1 MQQGNSTNQSRRQRT
16 RNQRKREFKR
26 TVCMVAALAMLW
38 LMLCTLLVKA
48 WLDEEP
54 VSGQEYM
61 AGIQADSVNYGSSK
75 SAEVS
80 QANYVPAEE
89 AEAMMFYPVPLD
101 HDIQAFIIRTCE
113 RLNMEPAVI
122 IAMID
127 QESNFNPECVGDS
140 GDSVG
145 LMQVQKKHHQERMDK
160 LGVTDL
166 KNPLQNV
173 AVGMDYL
180 AELIDQG
187 NGLEWA
193 LAAYNAG
200 PSGASKGYGS
210 SYAAAVL
217 EISESLKAGVEDAY
231 F

>member
-1 MQQGNSTNQSRRQRT
+1 MKKT
-16 RNQRKREFKR
+16 RNQHKRDMQR
-26 TVCMVAALAMLW
+26 TVCMVAALALLW
-38 LMLCTLLVKA
+38 MMLCTMLIKA

-54 VSGQEYM
+54 VSGKEYLES
-61 AGIQADSVNYGSSK
+61 IQVETVNYGSSK
-75 SAEVS
+75 SAITC
-80 QANYVPAEE
+80 QANTVPEVTEDVKAIS
-89 AEAMMFYPVPLD
+89 FYPVLLD
-101 HDIQAFIIRTCE
+101 HDTQAFIIRTCE

-127 QESNFNPECVGDS
+127 QESDFNPECVGDN

-145 LMQVQKKHHQERMDK
+145 LMQVQQQWHQERMDK

-166 KNPLQNV
+166 MNPLQNV

-180 AELIDQG
+180 AELLDEG

-200 PSGASKGYGS
+200 ATGANNGIGFD
-210 SYAAAVL
+210 YAASVI
-217 EISESLKAGVEDAY
+217 EISESLKGGAEDAY